1 VYQRIDMTQSMVNQ
15 SVMMKDSKFQ
25 YGYNNGF
32 IGMQE
37 GGRGFSK
44 SGSLRLIHNVS

>member
-1 VYQRIDMTQSMVNQ
+1 MTQSMVNQ

-32 IGMQE
+32 IAMQE
-37 GGRGFSK
+37 GRGFSK
-44 SGSLRLIHNVS
+44 SGSLGFIHNVS